1 MKRTYD
7 DLIKGLK
14 NGDRVCLS
22 KLISLVERD
31 VSSIFKIIKS
41 VKKVP
46 NKIYAIGIT
55 GPPGAGKST
64 LTNQLIKKYR
74 NMNLKIAVIA
84 VDPSSPFTGG
94 AVLGDRVRMQ
104 EHSLDTDVF
113 IRSVG
118 SRGDLGGL
126 SSSTSSMIKL
136 FDIFGMDIVIIE
148 TVGVGQTE
156 LDIIKISD
164 SVIVTLVPEAG
175 DGIQAMKAGL
185 MEIGDIFVVNKA
197 DRGGAEKLAREINYM
212 VSLKQAD
219 SDWKTKVL
227 TAQAENDIGI
237 IELVEAIQSF
247 KEYEEGNGKL
257 LYKRNQRKVSEL
269 NSMIE
274 KRLKNELD
282 NLRETA
288 TFKESVNKL
297 ESGLLEP
304 ENLVDKIIDLIK
316 DNKWE
321 KSF

>member
-104 EHSLDTDVF
+104 EHSLDTNVF

-227 TAQAENDIGI
+227 TAQAENDIGV
-237 IELVEAIQSF
+237 IELVEEIQSF

>member
-227 TAQAENDIGI
+227 TAQAENDIGV
-237 IELVEAIQSF
+237 IELVEEIQSF

-316 DNKWE
+316 DNK
-321 KSF
+321 

>member
-1 MKRTYD
+1 LR
-7 DLIKGLK
+7 G
-14 NGDRVCLS
+14 
-22 KLISLVERD
+22 KL
-31 VSSIFKIIKS
+31 
-41 VKKVP
+41 KKVP

-227 TAQAENDIGI
+227 TAQAENDIGV
-237 IELVEAIQSF
+237 IELVEEIQSF

-316 DNKWE
+316 DNK
-321 KSF
+321 

>member
-227 TAQAENDIGI
+227 TAQAENDIGV
-237 IELVEAIQSF
+237 IELVEEIQSF
-247 KEYEEGNGKL
+247 KEYE
-257 LYKRNQRKVSEL
+257 
-269 NSMIE
+269 
-274 KRLKNELD
+274 
-282 NLRETA
+282 
-288 TFKESVNKL
+288 
-297 ESGLLEP
+297 
-304 ENLVDKIIDLIK
+304 
-316 DNKWE
+316 
-321 KSF
+321 

>member
-104 EHSLDTDVF
+104 EHSLDTNVF

-227 TAQAENDIGI
+227 TAQAENDIGV
-237 IELVEAIQSF
+237 IELVEEIQSF

-316 DNKWE
+316 DNK
-321 KSF
+321 

>member
-1 MKRTYD
+1 MKRD
-7 DLIKGLK
+7 HKDLIKGLVS
-14 NGDRVCLS
+14 NDRVCLS
-22 KLISLVERD
+22 KLISQIESN
-31 VSSIFKIIKS
+31 SSYIFKVINS
-41 VKKVP
+41 VKKIP
-46 NKIYAIGIT
+46 NKVYTLGIT

-64 LTNQLIKKYR
+64 LTNQIIKKFR
-74 NMNLKIAVIA
+74 GMDLKIGVIA
-84 VDPSSPFTGG
+84 IDPSSPFTGG

-104 EHSLDTDVF
+104 EHSLDNSVF

-164 SVIVTLVPEAG
+164 CVLVTLVPEAG

-185 MEIGDIFVVNKA
+185 MEIGDLFVVNKA
-197 DRGGAEKLAREINYM
+197 DRGGADKLAREIDYM
-212 VSLKQAD
+212 CSLKHD
-219 SDWKTKVL
+219 SSIRKTKVL
-227 TAQAENDIGI
+227 TSEAENGIGI
-237 IELVEAIQSF
+237 DDLVEEVLAF
-247 KEYEEGNGKL
+247 KQYEESNGL
-257 LYKRNQRKVSEL
+257 LLKKRNKRKVSEL
-269 NSMIE
+269 NAMID
-274 KRLKNELD
+274 KRLRNELEKTQ
-282 NLRETA
+282 ETA

-316 DNKWE
+316 DNK
-321 KSF
+321 

>member
-104 EHSLDTDVF
+104 EHSLDTNVF

-227 TAQAENDIGI
+227 TAQAENDIGV
-237 IELVEAIQSF
+237 IELVEEIKSF

>member
-136 FDIFGMDIVIIE
+136 FDICGMDIVIIE

-227 TAQAENDIGI
+227 TAQAENDIGV
-237 IELVEAIQSF
+237 IELVEEIQSF

-316 DNKWE
+316 DNK
-321 KSF
+321 

>member
-197 DRGGAEKLAREINYM
+197 DRGGAEKLAREISYM

-237 IELVEAIQSF
+237 IELVEEIQSF

-316 DNKWE
+316 DNK
-321 KSF
+321 

>member
-197 DRGGAEKLAREINYM
+197 DRGGAEKLAREISYM

-227 TAQAENDIGI
+227 TAQAENDIGV
-237 IELVEAIQSF
+237 IELVEEIKSF

-316 DNKWE
+316 DNK
-321 KSF
+321 